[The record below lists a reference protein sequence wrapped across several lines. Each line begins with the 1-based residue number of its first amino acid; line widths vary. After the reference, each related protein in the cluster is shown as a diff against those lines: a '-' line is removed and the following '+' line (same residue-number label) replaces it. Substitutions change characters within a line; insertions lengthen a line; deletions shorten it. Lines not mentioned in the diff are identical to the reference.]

1 MPGNRTIPRL
11 WREALARN
19 TGTAYLVDGG
29 DTWSEVSWAEAGE
42 RVELVANGLLA
53 RGVRKGDAFG
63 ILART
68 TLEWALF
75 DFALAHV
82 GAIGVGIYANSSSKD
97 VEYVLAH
104 SEAVGVL
111 CEDEAQRAK
120 VEERRAELPA
130 LREVMTYADVA
141 ALEAAGREHR
151 AANPGALDDAVA
163 AIDED
168 DLFTL
173 IYTSGT
179 TGPPKGCMI
188 RHRNYHAMVS
198 VNDELPD
205 HGSADDVLLLYLPLA
220 HNYGRLVH
228 LSAPYVG
235 YTTAFLPEPLEVAR
249 AMPQVRPTIL
259 PSVPRIYEKVHTA
272 VTSTFAE
279 ATGAR
284 RRLIDWSL
292 GVGRRASELRQQGK
306 PVPRGLATQVAIAD
320 RLVFSKVKERLGGR
334 LRIPISGGAPLAK
347 EVAEFFDAMGIRIRE
362 GYGLT
367 ECTTAATTNTSERTR
382 FGTVGPALP
391 GFELRVADDGELMI
405 RSETIFAGY
414 FKDPEATAAVLG
426 PDGWL
431 HSGDIATID
440 EDGFVTITDR
450 KKDIIVTA
458 GGKNIAPQNLENDLK
473 TSRFVSQALVV
484 GDRRPYPA
492 ALITL
497 DAVEIAKWAAEQGLE
512 GDVETLAR
520 DPKVVD
526 LVSGIVEDV
535 NRERS
540 RFEQLKRFTILP
552 RDFEME
558 QGEVTP
564 TLKLK
569 RRVVLEHFADEV
581 EGLYDGVPSTVPS
594 TQV

>member
-1 MPGNRTIPRL
+1 MAGNRTIPRL
-11 WREALARN
+11 WRDSVARN
-19 TGTAYLVDGG
+19 TGTAYLVDEG
-29 DTWSEVSWAEAGE
+29 DTWREVSWADAAE
-42 RVELVANGLLA
+42 RVELLANGLLA
-53 RGVRKGDAFG
+53 RGVRKGDPFG

-68 TLEWALF
+68 TLEWSLF
-75 DFALAHV
+75 DFALGHV
-82 GAIGVGIYANSSSKD
+82 GAIGVGIYANSSPRD
-97 VEYVLAH
+97 VQYVLAH

-111 CEDEAQRAK
+111 CEDDAQRAK
-120 VEERRAELPA
+120 VEEGRAELPA
-130 LREVMTYADVA
+130 LREVLTFGDLA
-141 ALEAAGREHR
+141 ALEEDGRAHR
-151 AANPGALDDAVA
+151 AAHPSALDDAVA
-163 AIDED
+163 AIDEE
-168 DLFTL
+168 DLFTF

-198 VNDELPD
+198 VNDQLPD
-205 HGSADDVLLLYLPLA
+205 HGSAEDVLLLYLPLA

-228 LSAPYVG
+228 LSAPYIG
-235 YTTAFLPEPLEVAR
+235 YTTAFLSEPLEVAR

-279 ATGAR
+279 ATGTR
-284 RRLIDWSL
+284 RKLIDWAL
-292 GVGRRASELRQQGK
+292 RVGRRASELQQQGK
-306 PVPRGLATQVAIAD
+306 PVPRGLAMQVSLAD

-347 EVAEFFDAMGIRIRE
+347 EVAEFFHAMGISIRE

-367 ECTTAATTNTSERTR
+367 ECTTAATTNRADRYR

-391 GFELRVADDGELMI
+391 GFELRVAEDGELMI
-405 RSETIFAGY
+405 RSETVFAGY
-414 FKDPEATAAVLG
+414 FKDPEATAAVLE

-440 EDGFVTITDR
+440 DDGFVTITDR

-492 ALITL
+492 VLITL
-497 DAVEIAKWAAEQGLE
+497 DPVEIGKWAAEKGIDA
-512 GDVETLAR
+512 DVATLAR
-520 DPKVVD
+520 DERVRE
-526 LVSGIVEDV
+526 LVAGIVEDV

-540 RFEQLKRFTILP
+540 RFEQIKRFTILP

-581 EGLYDGVPSTVPS
+581 EGLYDGVAPARRS
-594 TQV
+594 

>member
-1 MPGNRTIPRL
+1 MAGNRTIPRL
-11 WREALARN
+11 WREGAARN
-19 TGTAYLVDGG
+19 TGPAYLVDDGG
-29 DTWSEVSWAEAGE
+29 AWREVSWADAAD
-42 RVELVANGLLA
+42 RVELLAHGLLA
-53 RGVRKGDAFG
+53 RGIRKGDAFS

-68 TLEWALF
+68 SVEWALF

-82 GAIGVGIYANSSSKD
+82 GAVGAAIYANSSPAD
-97 VEYVLAH
+97 VRYIVEH
-104 SEAVGVL
+104 SESVGIL

-120 VEERRAELPA
+120 LDEGGSRPA
-130 LREVMTYADVA
+130 GLAHVLTFADLRE
-141 ALEAAGREHR
+141 LEEEGRAHR
-151 AANPGALDDAVA
+151 DANPAALDDAVA

-168 DLFTL
+168 DLFTF

-179 TGPPKGCMI
+179 TGPPKACMI
-188 RHRNYHAMVS
+188 RHRNYYAMVA
-198 VNDELPD
+198 VVDELPD
-205 HGSADDVLLLYLPLA
+205 YSGPEDVMLLYLPLA
-220 HNYGRLVH
+220 HNFGRLMH
-228 LSAPYVG
+228 LSGPYVG
-235 YTTAFLPEPLEVAR
+235 YAIAFLADPLEVAR
-249 AMPQVRPTIL
+249 AMPQVRPTVL
-259 PSVPRIYEKVHTA
+259 PSVPRVYEKVHTA

-279 ATGAR
+279 ATGVK
-284 RRLIDWSL
+284 RRLVDWAL
-292 GVGRRASELRQQGK
+292 GVGREESALRRAGTPL
-306 PVPRGLATQVAIAD
+306 PRGLAIRHRLAD

-334 LRIPISGGAPLAK
+334 LRTPISGGAPLAK
-347 EVAEFFDAMGIRIRE
+347 EIGEFFDTLGVRILE

-367 ECTTAATTNTSERTR
+367 ECTTAATTNRPDRYR

-391 GFELRVADDGELMI
+391 GFELRIADDGELEI
-405 RSETIFAGY
+405 RSDTVFAGY
-414 FKDPEATAAVLG
+414 YKDPEATLAVLG
-426 PDGWL
+426 EDGWL
-431 HSGDIATID
+431 KSGDIASID

-473 TSRFVSQALVV
+473 TSRFVSQAIVI

-497 DAVEIAKWAAEQGLE
+497 DPVEIGKWAAEQGLE
-512 GDVETLAR
+512 GDVATLAER
-520 DPKVVD
+520 DEVVE
-526 LVSGIVEDV
+526 LVGGIVDDV

-540 RFEQLKRFTILP
+540 RYEQVKRFAVLG

-581 EGLYDGVPSTVPS
+581 EKLYDS
-594 TQV
+594 